1 MRRLYTL
8 LLVLLLPY
16 MLFHLLWRSR
26 RQPEYRR
33 HIGERFGFYRGKPAG
48 PLIWLHAVSVG
59 ETRAA
64 VPLVAQLQARYPEHR
79 ILLTHMTPTGRE
91 TGRQLFGDHVLQCYL
106 PYDFPFAAKRFLRHF
121 KPGIGLLMETEI
133 WFNLVHACT
142 KERVP
147 LLLVN
152 ARMSEKSA
160 RKYGRFKTLSRDS
173 LQSLSAI
180 AAQTAADAR
189 RLVELGAPSVKI
201 TGNLKFDMA
210 VPQSAID
217 LGKNLRQQFGATR
230 PVFLAASTR
239 EGEEVLIVEAL
250 GACQIGSDECRSG
263 LARDQWHPSR
273 ASPLLPNLPN
283 LVDCQLI
290 SNLLIVIV
298 PRHPQR
304 FGQVADMLTQR
315 GIRFQRRSDNQ
326 PVAPETQ
333 VLLGDSMGEM
343 FAYYAA
349 CDIAF
354 IGGSLLPLGGQN
366 LIEAA
371 AMGKPVLIGPHTFN
385 FAEVSELAVQAGAAL
400 RVANAEELVLT
411 VGDLLKA
418 PEKINAMSVAALA
431 FADRHRGAT
440 ERLMA
445 LVELFLVMRK
455 G

>member
-1 MRRLYTL
+1 MMRRLYTL

-16 MLFHLLWRSR
+16 ILFHLLWRSR
-26 RQPEYRR
+26 RQPEYLR
-33 HIGERFGFYRGKPAG
+33 HIGERFGFYRGKPAA

-64 VPLVAQLQARYPEHR
+64 VPLVAQLQARYPAHR

-91 TGRQLFGDHVLQCYL
+91 TGRQLFGDQVLQCYL

-121 KPGIGLLMETEI
+121 KPEIGLLMETEI
-133 WFNLVHACT
+133 WFNLVQTCT
-142 KERVP
+142 KARVP

-152 ARMSEKSA
+152 ARMSEISA

-173 LQSLSAI
+173 LQALSAI
-180 AAQTAADAR
+180 AAQTEADAR

-201 TGNLKFDMA
+201 TGNLKFDVA

-217 LGKNLRQQFGATR
+217 LGKNLRERFGATR

-239 EGEEVLIVEAL
+239 EGEEVLIMQAL
-250 GACQIGSDECRSG
+250 AKIDT
-263 LARDQWHPSR
+263 P
-273 ASPLLPNLPN
+273 
-283 LVDCQLI
+283 
-290 SNLLIVIV
+290 NLLIVIV

-304 FGQVADMLTQR
+304 FDLVAELLAQR
-315 GIRFQRRSDNQ
+315 NVRFQRRSGNL

-333 VLLGDSMGEM
+333 VVLGDSMGEM

-371 AMGKPVLIGPHTFN
+371 AMGKPVLVGPHTFN

-400 RVANAEELVLT
+400 RVANAEELALT
-411 VGDLLKA
+411 VGELLKA
-418 PEKINAMSVAALA
+418 PEKIKAMSVAALA

-445 LVELFLVMRK
+445 LAEPFLGMRK

>member
-26 RQPEYRR
+26 RQPEYLR
-33 HIGERFGFYRGKPAG
+33 HIGERFGFYHGKPAA

-64 VPLVAQLQARYPEHR
+64 VPLVTQLQARYPDHR

-91 TGRQLFGDHVLQCYL
+91 TGRLLFGDHVLQCYL
-106 PYDFPFAAKRFLRHF
+106 PYDFPFAAKRFLRYF
-121 KPGIGLLMETEI
+121 KPEIGLLLETEI
-133 WFNLVHACT
+133 WFNLVQAC
-142 KERVP
+142 KKAGVP

-152 ARMSEKSA
+152 ARMSEKST
-160 RKYGRFKTLSRDS
+160 RNYGRFKTLSRDS
-173 LQSLSAI
+173 LQALSAI
-180 AAQTAADAR
+180 AAQTEADAH
-189 RLVELGAPSVKI
+189 RLIELGAPAVKI
-201 TGNLKFDMA
+201 TGNLKFDVA

-217 LGKNLRQQFGATR
+217 LGKNLRQQFGAAR

-239 EGEEVLIVEAL
+239 EGEEALIMEAL
-250 GACQIGSDECRSG
+250 AKIDI
-263 LARDQWHPSR
+263 P
-273 ASPLLPNLPN
+273 
-283 LVDCQLI
+283 
-290 SNLLIVIV
+290 NLLIVIV

-304 FGQVADMLTQR
+304 FEQVAAMLTQR
-315 GIRFQRRSDNQ
+315 GIRFQRRSDNL

-333 VLLGDSMGEM
+333 VVLGDSMGEM

-371 AMGKPVLIGPHTFN
+371 ALGKPVLIGPHTFN

-411 VGDLLKA
+411 AGDLLKK
-418 PEKINAMSVAALA
+418 PEKIKAMSVAALA

-445 LVELFLVMRK
+445 LVNEVLSPES
-455 G
+455 

>member
-1 MRRLYTL
+1 MMRRLYTL

-16 MLFHLLWRSR
+16 ILFHLLWRSR
-26 RQPEYRR
+26 RQPEYLR
-33 HIGERFGFYRGKPAG
+33 HIGERFGFYRGRPAA

-64 VPLVAQLQARYPEHR
+64 VPLVARLQSRYPGHR

-91 TGRQLFGDHVLQCYL
+91 AGRQLFGDRVLQCYL
-106 PYDFPFAAKRFLRHF
+106 PYDFPFAVKRFLNHF
-121 KPGIGLLMETEI
+121 KPEIGLLMETEI
-133 WFNLVHACT
+133 WFNLVQTC
-142 KERVP
+142 KKSGMP

-160 RKYGRFKTLSRDS
+160 RKYAWFKAVSRQS
-173 LQSLSAI
+173 LQALSAI
-180 AAQTAADAR
+180 AAQTEADAR
-189 RLVELGAPSVKI
+189 RLTGLGAPSVKI

-217 LGKNLRQQFGATR
+217 LGKILRTQFGAER

-239 EGEEVLIVEAL
+239 DGEEALILQAL
-250 GACQIGSDECRSG
+250 GKTGIPG
-263 LARDQWHPSR
+263 L
-273 ASPLLPNLPN
+273 LTVL
-283 LVDCQLI
+283 
-290 SNLLIVIV
+290 V

-304 FGQVADMLTQR
+304 FGQVAEILEKL
-315 GIRFQRRSDNQ
+315 GIRFQRRSELGFAGMGDGSPNSQ
-326 PVAPETQ
+326 NRPVAAETR
-333 VLLGDSMGEM
+333 VVLGDSMGEM

-385 FAEVSELAVQAGAAL
+385 FAEATELAIQAGAAL
-400 RVANAEELVLT
+400 RVADADELAKAVEN
-411 VGDLLKA
+411 LLKT
-418 PEKINAMSVAALA
+418 PEKTQAMSVAALT

-440 ERLMA
+440 GRLMM
-445 LVELFLVMRK
+445 LIEPFL
-455 G
+455 GGG

>member
-1 MRRLYTL
+1 MIGRLYTL
-8 LLVLLLPY
+8 LLYLLFPY
-16 MLFHLLWRSR
+16 ILFHLLWRSR
-26 RQPEYRR
+26 RQPDYLR
-33 HIGERFGFYRGKPAG
+33 HIGERFGFYRGQPAA

-64 VPLVAQLQARYPEHR
+64 VPLVTQLQAHYPKHR

-91 TGRQLFGDHVLQCYL
+91 TGKQLFGDQVLQCYL
-106 PYDFPFAAKRFLRHF
+106 PYDFPIAVRHFLRHF
-121 KPGIGLLMETEI
+121 KPEIGLLMETEI
-133 WFNLVHACT
+133 WFNLVQFSKKA
-142 KERVP
+142 RVP

-180 AAQTAADAR
+180 AAQTETDAR
-189 RLVELGAPSVKI
+189 RLIELGAPSVKI
-201 TGNLKFDMA
+201 TGNLKFDVA

-217 LGKNLRQQFGATR
+217 LGNNLREQFGATR
-230 PVFLAASTR
+230 PVFLVASTR
-239 EGEEVLIVEAL
+239 EGEEVLIMEAL
-250 GACQIGSDECRSG
+250 AKIDI
-263 LARDQWHPSR
+263 P
-273 ASPLLPNLPN
+273 
-283 LVDCQLI
+283 
-290 SNLLIVIV
+290 NLLIIIV

-304 FGQVADMLTQR
+304 FDQMANMLTQR
-315 GIRFQRRSDNQ
+315 DIRFQRRSANEV
-326 PVAPETQ
+326 VAPEIQ
-333 VLLGDSMGEM
+333 VVLGDSMGEM
-343 FAYYAA
+343 FSYYAA

-385 FAEVSELAVQAGAAL
+385 FSEVSELAVQAGAAQ

-411 VGDLLKA
+411 VRDLLKT
-418 PEKINAMSVAALA
+418 PEKMKAMSVAALT

-440 ERLMA
+440 ERLMT
-445 LVELFLVMRK
+445 LIDEVLSPES
-455 G
+455 

>member
-1 MRRLYTL
+1 MMRRLYTL
-8 LLVLLLPY
+8 LLYLLLPY
-16 MLFHLLWRSR
+16 ILFHLLWRSR

-33 HIGERFGFYRGKPAG
+33 HVGERFGFYRGKPST

-64 VPLVAQLQARYPEHR
+64 VPLVAQLLAHYPKHR

-91 TGRQLFGDHVLQCYL
+91 TGRLLFGDSVLQCYL
-106 PYDFPFAAKRFLRHF
+106 PYDFPFAAQRFLRHF
-121 KPGIGLLMETEI
+121 KPEIGLLMETEI
-133 WFNLVHACT
+133 WFNLVQACKKT
-142 KERVP
+142 GVP

-160 RKYGRFKTLSRDS
+160 RKYGRFRTLSRDS
-173 LQSLSAI
+173 LQSLAAI
-180 AAQTAADAR
+180 AAQTETDAR
-189 RLVELGAPSVKI
+189 RLTELGAPAVRI
-201 TGNLKFDMA
+201 TGNLKFDVA

-217 LGKNLRQQFGATR
+217 LGENLRRRFGAVR

-239 EGEEVLIVEAL
+239 EGEEALIMEAL
-250 GACQIGSDECRSG
+250 
-263 LARDQWHPSR
+263 ARIVIPD
-273 ASPLLPNLPN
+273 LL
-283 LVDCQLI
+283 V
-290 SNLLIVIV
+290 VIV

-304 FGQVADMLTQR
+304 FDQVAALLAQR
-315 GIRFQRRSDNQ
+315 GILFQRRSEGQ

-371 AMGKPVLIGPHTFN
+371 AKGKPVLIGPHTFN
-385 FAEVSELAVQAGAAL
+385 FAEVSELAIQAGAAL
-400 RVANAEELVLT
+400 RVANAEELMLSA
-411 VGDLLKA
+411 GDLLKA
-418 PEKINAMSVAALA
+418 PEKIKAMSAAALA

-440 ERLMA
+440 ERLIA
-445 LVELFLVMRK
+445 LVNEVLSPDS
-455 G
+455 

>member
-1 MRRLYTL
+1 MIGRLYTL
-8 LLVLLLPY
+8 LLYLLLPY
-16 MLFHLLWRSR
+16 ILFHLLWRSR
-26 RQPEYRR
+26 RQPEYLR
-33 HIGERFGFYRGKPAG
+33 HVGERFGFYRGKPSA
-48 PLIWLHAVSVG
+48 PLVWLHAVSVG

-64 VPLVAQLQARYPEHR
+64 VPLVAQLLAHYPKHR

-91 TGRQLFGDHVLQCYL
+91 TGRQLFGDRVLQCYL
-106 PYDFPFAAKRFLRHF
+106 PYDFPFATQRFIRHF
-121 KPGIGLLMETEI
+121 KPEIGLLMETEI
-133 WFNLVHACT
+133 WFNLVQAC
-142 KERVP
+142 KNARVP

-160 RKYGRFKTLSRDS
+160 HKYGRFRTLSRDS
-173 LQSLSAI
+173 LQSLAAI
-180 AAQTAADAR
+180 AAQTETDAR
-189 RLVELGAPSVKI
+189 RLTELGAPAVKI
-201 TGNLKFDMA
+201 TGNLKFDVT

-217 LGKNLRQQFGATR
+217 LGENLRQRFGAAR

-239 EGEEVLIVEAL
+239 EGEEALIMEAL
-250 GACQIGSDECRSG
+250 AK
-263 LARDQWHPSR
+263 RDIPD
-273 ASPLLPNLPN
+273 LL
-283 LVDCQLI
+283 V
-290 SNLLIVIV
+290 VIV

-304 FGQVADMLTQR
+304 FGQVAALLAQR
-315 GIRFQRRSDNQ
+315 SIRFQRRSEDQ
-326 PVAPETQ
+326 SVAPETQ

-385 FAEVSELAVQAGAAL
+385 FAEVSELAVQAGAAR
-400 RVANAEELVLT
+400 RVANADELMLS

-418 PEKINAMSVAALA
+418 PEKIKAMSVAARS
-431 FADRHRGAT
+431 FADHHRGAT

-445 LVELFLVMRK
+445 LVNEVLSPES
-455 G
+455 

>member
-1 MRRLYTL
+1 MIGRLYTL
-8 LLVLLLPY
+8 LLYLLLPY
-16 MLFHLLWRSR
+16 ILLHLLWRSR
-26 RQPEYRR
+26 RQPEYLL
-33 HIGERFGFYRGKPAG
+33 HVGERFGFYRGKPAA

-64 VPLVAQLQARYPEHR
+64 VPLVAQLQARYPKHR

-91 TGRQLFGDHVLQCYL
+91 TGRQLFGDRVLQCYL
-106 PYDFPFAAKRFLRHF
+106 PYDFPFAAQRFLRHF
-121 KPGIGLLMETEI
+121 KPEIGLLMETEI
-133 WFNLVHACT
+133 WFNLVQAC
-142 KERVP
+142 KKAGVP

-160 RKYGRFKTLSRDS
+160 RKYGRFRTLSRDS
-173 LQSLSAI
+173 LQSLVAI
-180 AAQTAADAR
+180 AAQTDTDAR
-189 RLVELGAPSVKI
+189 RLTELGAPAVKI
-201 TGNLKFDMA
+201 TGNLKFDVA

-217 LGKNLRQQFGATR
+217 LGKNLRQRFGAAR

-239 EGEEVLIVEAL
+239 EGEEVLIMEAM
-250 GACQIGSDECRSG
+250 
-263 LARDQWHPSR
+263 SR
-273 ASPLLPNLPN
+273 IDIP
-283 LVDCQLI
+283 D
-290 SNLLIVIV
+290 LLIVIV

-304 FGQVADMLTQR
+304 FDQVAELLAQR
-315 GIRFQRRSDNQ
+315 GIRFQRRSEDR

-333 VLLGDSMGEM
+333 VVLGDSMGEM

-349 CDIAF
+349 SDIAF

-385 FAEVSELAVQAGAAL
+385 FAKVSELAVQAGAAR
-400 RVANAEELVLT
+400 RVENADELMLS

-418 PEKINAMSVAALA
+418 PEKIKAMSVAALA
-431 FADRHRGAT
+431 FSDRHRGAT

-445 LVELFLVMRK
+445 LVNEVLSPES
-455 G
+455 

>member
-16 MLFHLLWRSR
+16 ILFHLLWRSR
-26 RQPEYRR
+26 RQPEYLR
-33 HIGERFGFYRGKPAG
+33 HIGERFGFYHIKPAA

-91 TGRQLFGDHVLQCYL
+91 TGRQLFGDQVLQCYL

-121 KPGIGLLMETEI
+121 KPEIGLLMETEI
-133 WFNLVHACT
+133 WFNLVQTCRKAG
-142 KERVP
+142 VP

-173 LQSLSAI
+173 LQSLSEI
-180 AAQTAADAR
+180 AAQTEADAR
-189 RLVELGAPSVKI
+189 RLVELGATSVKI
-201 TGNLKFDMA
+201 TGNLKFDVT

-217 LGKNLRQQFGATR
+217 LGKSLRERFGAAR

-239 EGEEVLIVEAL
+239 EGEEVLIMEAL
-250 GACQIGSDECRSG
+250 AKIDI
-263 LARDQWHPSR
+263 P
-273 ASPLLPNLPN
+273 
-283 LVDCQLI
+283 
-290 SNLLIVIV
+290 NLLIIIV

-304 FGQVADMLTQR
+304 FDQVAELLTQH
-315 GIRFQRRSDNQ
+315 GIRFQRRSELGFAGMGDLSPNSQ
-326 PVAPETQ
+326 DKPVAPETL
-333 VLLGDSMGEM
+333 VVLGDSMGEM

-385 FAEVSELAVQAGAAL
+385 FAEVSELAVQAGVAL
-400 RVANAEELVLT
+400 RVTNAEELALAVE
-411 VGDLLKA
+411 DLLKA
-418 PEKINAMSVAALA
+418 PEKIKAMSVAALA

-440 ERLMA
+440 DRLMA
-445 LVELFLVMRK
+445 LIEPFL
-455 G
+455 GEG

>member
-1 MRRLYTL
+1 LIGRLYTL
-8 LLVLLLPY
+8 LLCLLLPY
-16 MLFHLLWRSR
+16 ILFHLLWRSR
-26 RQPEYRR
+26 RQPEYL
-33 HIGERFGFYRGKPAG
+33 HHVGERFGFYRGKPAA

-64 VPLVAQLQARYPEHR
+64 VPLVAQLRARYPKHR

-91 TGRQLFGDHVLQCYL
+91 TSRLLFGDSVLQCYL
-106 PYDFPFAAKRFLRHF
+106 PYDFPFAAQRFLRHF
-121 KPGIGLLMETEI
+121 KPEIGLLMETEI
-133 WFNLVHACT
+133 WFNLVQAC
-142 KERVP
+142 KKVGVP

-173 LQSLSAI
+173 LQSLAAI
-180 AAQTAADAR
+180 AAQTEADAR
-189 RLVELGAPSVKI
+189 RLTELGAPAVKI
-201 TGNLKFDMA
+201 TGNLKFDVA

-217 LGKNLRQQFGATR
+217 LGENLRQRFGAAR

-239 EGEEVLIVEAL
+239 EGEEALIMEAL
-250 GACQIGSDECRSG
+250 GKIDIP
-263 LARDQWHPSR
+263 D
-273 ASPLLPNLPN
+273 LL
-283 LVDCQLI
+283 V
-290 SNLLIVIV
+290 VIV

-304 FGQVADMLTQR
+304 FDPIADMLTQR
-315 GIRFQRRSDNQ
+315 GIRFQRRSANDA
-326 PVAPETQ
+326 VAPETQ

-349 CDIAF
+349 CNVAF

-366 LIEAA
+366 LIEAS

-400 RVANAEELVLT
+400 RVANAEELALR
-411 VGDLLKA
+411 VGDLLRT
-418 PEKINAMSVAALA
+418 PEKINAMSVAALD

-440 ERLMA
+440 ERLMT
-445 LVELFLVMRK
+445 LVNEVLSPES
-455 G
+455 

>member
-1 MRRLYTL
+1 MIGRLYTL
-8 LLVLLLPY
+8 LLYLLLPY
-16 MLFHLLWRSR
+16 ILFHLLWRSR
-26 RQPEYRR
+26 RQPEYLR
-33 HIGERFGFYRGKPAG
+33 HIGERFGFYCNKPAA

-121 KPGIGLLMETEI
+121 KPEIGLLMETEI
-133 WFNLVHACT
+133 WFNLVQVCKKA
-142 KERVP
+142 RVP

-160 RKYGRFKTLSRDS
+160 RKYGRFKTLSRES
-173 LQSLSAI
+173 LQALSTI
-180 AAQTAADAR
+180 AAQTEADAR
-189 RLVELGAPSVKI
+189 RLIELGAPSVKI
-201 TGNLKFDMA
+201 TGNLKFDVA
-210 VPQSAID
+210 VPQSAIN
-217 LGKNLRQQFGATR
+217 LGKNLREQFGVER

-239 EGEEVLIVEAL
+239 EGEEVLIMEAFAKT
-250 GACQIGSDECRSG
+250 GI
-263 LARDQWHPSR
+263 P
-273 ASPLLPNLPN
+273 
-283 LVDCQLI
+283 
-290 SNLLIVIV
+290 NLLIVIV

-304 FGQVADMLTQR
+304 FDQVADMLAQR
-315 GIRFQRRSDNQ
+315 GIRFQRRSEDR
-326 PVAPETQ
+326 PVSPEIQ
-333 VLLGDSMGEM
+333 VVLGDSMGEM

-385 FAEVSELAVQAGAAL
+385 FAEVSELAIQAGAAQ
-400 RVANAEELVLT
+400 RMANAEELTLT
-411 VGDLLKA
+411 VEDLLKA
-418 PEKINAMSVAALA
+418 PEKIKVMSAAALA
-431 FADRHRGAT
+431 FAGRHRGAT

-445 LVELFLVMRK
+445 IIQEVLSLK
-455 G
+455 P

>member
-1 MRRLYTL
+1 MRRLYSL
-8 LLVLLLPY
+8 SLILLLPY
-16 MLFHLLWRSR
+16 ILFHLLWRSR
-26 RQPEYRR
+26 RQPEYLR

-64 VPLVAQLQARYPEHR
+64 VPLIAQLQARYPKHR

-91 TGRQLFGDHVLQCYL
+91 AGRQLFGDSVLQCYL

-121 KPGIGLLMETEI
+121 KPDIGLLMETEI
-133 WFNLVHACT
+133 WFNLVWTCKKAG
-142 KERVP
+142 VP
-147 LLLVN
+147 LLLIN

-160 RKYGRFKTLSRDS
+160 RNYGRFKSLSHDS

-180 AAQTAADAR
+180 AAQTEADAR
-189 RLVELGAPSVKI
+189 RLVKLGAPSVQI
-201 TGNLKFDMA
+201 TGNLKFDVA
-210 VPQSAID
+210 IPQSAIG
-217 LGKNLRQQFGATR
+217 LGENLRKQFGPSR

-239 EGEEVLIVEAL
+239 EGEETLIMEAL
-250 GACQIGSDECRSG
+250 AKTGI
-263 LARDQWHPSR
+263 
-273 ASPLLPNLPN
+273 PNL
-283 LVDCQLI
+283 LT
-290 SNLLIVIV
+290 VIV

-304 FGQVADMLTQR
+304 FAQVAELLTQR
-315 GIRFQRRSDNQ
+315 GIRFQLRSANEV
-326 PVAPETQ
+326 VAPETQ
-333 VLLGDSMGEM
+333 VVLGDSMGEM

-371 AMGKPVLIGPHTFN
+371 AMGKPILIGPHTFN
-385 FAEVSELAVQAGAAL
+385 FAEVSGLAVQAGAAL
-400 RVANAEELVLT
+400 RVANAEELALM
-411 VGDLLKA
+411 VGELLKA
-418 PEKINAMSVAALA
+418 TDKIEAMSVAARA

-445 LVELFLVMRK
+445 LIDEACGSGLARD
-455 G
+455 

>member
-1 MRRLYTL
+1 LIGRLYTL
-8 LLVLLLPY
+8 LLYLLLPY
-16 MLFHLLWRSR
+16 ILFHLLWRSR
-26 RQPEYRR
+26 RQPEYLR
-33 HIGERFGFYRGKPAG
+33 HVGERFGFYRGEPST

-64 VPLVAQLQARYPEHR
+64 VPLVAQLLAHYPKHR

-91 TGRQLFGDHVLQCYL
+91 TGRQLFGDRVLQCYL
-106 PYDFPFAAKRFLRHF
+106 PYDFPFAAQRFLRHF
-121 KPGIGLLMETEI
+121 RPEIGLLMETEI
-133 WFNLVHACT
+133 WFNLVQACKKT
-142 KERVP
+142 GVP

-160 RKYGRFKTLSRDS
+160 RKYGRFRTLSRDS
-173 LQSLSAI
+173 LQSLAAI
-180 AAQTAADAR
+180 AAQTETDAR
-189 RLVELGAPSVKI
+189 RLTELGAPAVRI
-201 TGNLKFDMA
+201 TGNLKFDVA

-217 LGKNLRQQFGATR
+217 LGENLRQRFGAAR

-239 EGEEVLIVEAL
+239 EGEEALIMEAL
-250 GACQIGSDECRSG
+250 
-263 LARDQWHPSR
+263 ARIDIPD
-273 ASPLLPNLPN
+273 LL
-283 LVDCQLI
+283 V
-290 SNLLIVIV
+290 VIV

-304 FGQVADMLTQR
+304 FGQVAALLAQR
-315 GIRFQRRSDNQ
+315 GIRFQRRSEDQ

-333 VLLGDSMGEM
+333 MLLGDSMGEM

-385 FAEVSELAVQAGAAL
+385 FAEVSELAVQAGAAR
-400 RVANAEELVLT
+400 RVANADELMLS

-418 PEKINAMSVAALA
+418 PEKIKAMSVAALA
-431 FADRHRGAT
+431 FADSHRGAT
-440 ERLMA
+440 ERLIT
-445 LVELFLVMRK
+445 LVNEVLSPES
-455 G
+455 

>member
-1 MRRLYTL
+1 MMHRLYTL
-8 LLVLLLPY
+8 LLYLLLPY
-16 MLFHLLWRSR
+16 ILFHLLWRSR
-26 RQPEYRR
+26 RQPEYL
-33 HIGERFGFYRGKPAG
+33 HHVGERFGFYRGKPSA

-64 VPLVAQLQARYPEHR
+64 VPLVAQLLTHYPKHR

-91 TGRQLFGDHVLQCYL
+91 TGRQLFGDRVLQCYL
-106 PYDFPFAAKRFLRHF
+106 PYDFPFAAQRFLRHF
-121 KPGIGLLMETEI
+121 KPEIGLLMETEI
-133 WFNLVHACT
+133 WFNLVQACRNA
-142 KERVP
+142 RVP

-160 RKYGRFKTLSRDS
+160 RKYGRFRTLSHDS
-173 LQSLSAI
+173 LQSLAAI
-180 AAQTAADAR
+180 AAQTETDAR
-189 RLVELGAPSVKI
+189 RLTELGAPAVRI
-201 TGNLKFDMA
+201 TGNLKFDVA
-210 VPQSAID
+210 VPQNAID
-217 LGKNLRQQFGATR
+217 LGENLRLRFGAAR

-239 EGEEVLIVEAL
+239 EGEEALIMEAL
-250 GACQIGSDECRSG
+250 AKIDTP
-263 LARDQWHPSR
+263 D
-273 ASPLLPNLPN
+273 LL
-283 LVDCQLI
+283 V
-290 SNLLIVIV
+290 VIV

-304 FGQVADMLTQR
+304 FGQVAALLTQR
-315 GIRFQRRSDNQ
+315 GIRFQRRSEGQ

-385 FAEVSELAVQAGAAL
+385 FAEVSELAVQAGAAR
-400 RVANAEELVLT
+400 RVENADELMLS

-418 PEKINAMSVAALA
+418 PEKIKAMSVAALA

-445 LVELFLVMRK
+445 LVNEVLSPES
-455 G
+455 